1 MYTNSP
7 TGKIALGSE
16 NATVD
21 IVLRAF
27 AAGITHFDSAC
38 VYLGEPNLR
47 DLPPTAKIVTKFPP
61 NLSIMDSYKKS
72 CLNLGRESFYGLLA
86 HKASDYC
93 PENLP
98 TLRMLRAQHK
108 VMKIGCSIYTQDE
121 IPPYPLDIIQL
132 PINILDQRF
141 VKEIQ
146 RLKKRNVEVWGRS
159 VLLKGV
165 LMKDPDSLPDFFD
178 PIKGKLRKLPKDPM
192 ARLSLCVN
200 FVKNVGVDVII
211 LAFDDEPQINQ
222 AIGCLDGVAG
232 GDYSDLATTE
242 CINPRV
248 WPK

>member
-1 MYTNSP
+1 V
-7 TGKIALGSE
+7 ALVYGS
-16 NATVD
+16 
-21 IVLRAF
+21 
-27 AAGITHFDSAC
+27 
-38 VYLGEPNLR
+38 EPNLR

-98 TLRMLRAQHK
+98 TLRMLRAQGHIQ
-108 VMKIGCSIYTQDE
+108 KIGVSIYDPKE
-121 IPPYPLDIIQL
+121 IPPYPCDIIQL
-132 PINILDQRF
+132 PLSILDQRF
-141 VKEIQ
+141 VKEIP
-146 RLKKRNVEVWGRS
+146 RLKKRGVEIWARA

-165 LMKDPDSLPDFFD
+165 LMRDPDSLPDFFD
-178 PIKGKLRKLPKDPM
+178 PIKGHLRKLPKDPS
-192 ARLSLCVN
+192 ARLATCVN
-200 FVKNVGVDVII
+200 FVKNAGVDVII